1 MNRFSSTFIFFCT
14 NPTPGSVGHSAFLQ
28 GAAHL
33 KVSKGWTET
42 PKGVHARRL
51 QHLCTKEVAVVP
63 HGVHAKAH
71 SSHEL
76 GASQWFSSCRWS
88 LCSCRKSPIC
98 YTDTLS
104 LQDLPLISPFF
115 FQVFLVLLDVLWA
128 ADTKSVYFLLF
139 SGTNWAACH
148 SKYALSFFCRS

>member
-14 NPTPGSVGHSAFLQ
+14 NPTPGSVGRSAFLQ

-51 QHLCTKEVAVVP
+51 QQLCTKEVAVVP

-104 LQDLPLISPFF
+104 LQDLPLISHFSSKYF
-115 FQVFLVLLDVLWA
+115 WSCLKFCEQQTLKVFIFCCFLVLTELHATV
-128 ADTKSVYFLLF
+128 
-139 SGTNWAACH
+139 NMH
-148 SKYALSFFCRS
+148 